1 MIVLDTDVLSA
12 AMLTRPEARVVAW
25 LDSQPR
31 VSVWTT
37 SVTVFEVRF
46 GIALLPIGQRRD
58 RLERMFEQV
67 LNGIEHR
74 ILSFDTNAAEQT
86 ATLMAARRRT
96 GRTGELRGAMIA
108 GIAIARHAT
117 LATRNTRHFTD
128 LPLTVVDPWTA

>member
-58 RLERMFEQV
+58 RLERVFEQV

-86 ATLMAARRRT
+86 AALMAARRRT
-96 GRTGELRGAMIA
+96 GRTGELRDAMIA

-117 LATRNTRHFTD
+117 LATRNTRHFAD

>member
-46 GIALLPIGQRRD
+46 GIALLTIGQRRD
-58 RLERMFEQV
+58 RLERVFEQV

-86 ATLMAARRRT
+86 AALMAARRRT
-96 GRTGELRGAMIA
+96 GRTGELRDAMIA

-117 LATRNTRHFTD
+117 LATRNTRHFAD